1 MSDTAKLIARQ
12 FIERVVNT
20 GDLHRVADFVAPAFV
35 DEMKRHITGARSTYP
50 DLQVTVE
57 QQIAEDDLVVSRVT
71 ARGTHA
77 GTYQGI
83 RPTNKRIVRQGVNI
97 DRVRDGVIVE
107 HWGAANTFEALAAID
122 ALSHCG
128 PE

>member
-1 MSDTAKLIARQ
+1 MTNTAIKLIARQ

-20 GDLHRVADFVAPAFV
+20 GDLHRVAEFIAPTVV

-71 ARGTHA
+71 ARGPHA
-77 GTYQGI
+77 GT
-83 RPTNKRIVRQGVNI
+83 
-97 DRVRDGVIVE
+97 
-107 HWGAANTFEALAAID
+107 
-122 ALSHCG
+122 
-128 PE
+128 